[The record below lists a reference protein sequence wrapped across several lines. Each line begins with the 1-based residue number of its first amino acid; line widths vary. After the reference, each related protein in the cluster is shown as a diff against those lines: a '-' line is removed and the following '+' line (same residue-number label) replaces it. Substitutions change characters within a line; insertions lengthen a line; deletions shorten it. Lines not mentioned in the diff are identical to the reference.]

1 MVQEPFWETAYNRLS
16 GSKIRVELTE
26 NGLALS
32 SHYLR
37 FEMRS
42 RSLRDAEPGRAAHTR
57 PCSCPNARPA
67 CMCRLPTPYALLP
80 CLVGPP
86 VPTLPTVT
94 ARRKPAAAHRRT
106 TWPHFTHTSLH
117 CSPEAAFAYPNPP
130 APHALPSHHVCT
142 STHPSHSAHVNP
154 CTSAWIWP
162 THCAF
167 QHTLL
172 RYIRSMHIDR
182 PSAPMPQHRGANF
195 FFPMKDPHPKLRTT
209 HGTRL
214 IQDS

>member
-1 MVQEPFWETAYNRLS
+1 
-16 GSKIRVELTE
+16 
-26 NGLALS
+26 
-32 SHYLR
+32 
-37 FEMRS
+37 MRTGA
-42 RSLRDAEPGRAAHTR
+42 LRDADPGRAAHTPPR
-57 PCSCPNARPA
+57 SCPNARPA
-67 CMCRLPTPYALLP
+67 CMCRLPTPHALLP
-80 CLVGPP
+80 RLVGTA

-142 STHPSHSAHVNP
+142 STHRSQPAHADP

-172 RYIRSMHIDR
+172 RYTRSVHVRTDR
-182 PSAPMPQHRGANF
+182 LDACRSTEALI
-195 FFPMKDPHPKLRTT
+195 FFPPWKSNNLILEPLRQLSLRSIFESTAKNDPRFSR
-209 HGTRL
+209 G
-214 IQDS
+214 